1 MIRKACEIL
10 PKCKMKSVFPASM
23 QPIETH
29 NQKPRRFNTTGSLP
43 LPTILRCLCGS
54 SFRRVLFEES
64 MTQFY
69 LPNQQDKLRICEF
82 IDITTTKGITTK
94 GLHWHHNPKG
104 ICERID
110 LSPPWHQHLDSW
122 HPNLPKS
129 VEPLRSRVE
138 PTSWNTWYRYVYM
151 AYARAAPCVLL
162 LCYKKWLLFAIMKKH
177 VNSRVWHQPL
187 CPGEIHPRKRR
198 HLCDIPIPWP
208 KGFSKFHLNG
218 NSPPELPPSRAPE
231 ANHPWSCHNT
241 RTCPLGRSKP
251 QKISRPWVWRG
262 AFPSISF
269 HSWICWRGIRNYG
282 GTRWISQKKQ
292 GKKQF
297 SLIFWVDKNIKTQIS
312 KAVSF
317 QEVLLEQKSCSR
329 S

>member
-1 MIRKACEIL
+1 MYI
-10 PKCKMKSVFPASM
+10 
-23 QPIETH
+23 
-29 NQKPRRFNTTGSLP
+29 
-43 LPTILRCLCGS
+43 
-54 SFRRVLFEES
+54 
-64 MTQFY
+64 
-69 LPNQQDKLRICEF
+69 
-82 IDITTTKGITTK
+82 
-94 GLHWHHNPKG
+94 WHMPG
-104 ICERID
+104 
-110 LSPPWHQHLDSW
+110 Q
-122 HPNLPKS
+122 
-129 VEPLRSRVE
+129 
-138 PTSWNTWYRYVYM
+138 
-151 AYARAAPCVLL
+151 LL
-162 LCYKKWLLFAIMKKH
+162 AFFCCATKKWLLFAIMKKH

-241 RTCPLGRSKP
+241 RTCPLGQSKP
-251 QKISRPWVWRG
+251 QKNSRPWVWRG

-312 KAVSF
+312 KVVSF
-317 QEVLLEQKSCSR
+317 FFLKGRRFQGRSAWNKISLLKVIVLTAVLQDFTWTIFTIGTSKNRSNWSFQLELCQTLPVGIH
-329 S
+329 